1 MVQPLWKI
9 AWRVLK
15 KYKIGLLYDPG
26 IALLCVFP
34 KEMESA
40 SRRSICTP
48 MFLGAFAHYNQHREA
63 SQMCD
68 EWVKKI
74 WYVCIY
80 NGVLSV
86 MKRTLIL
93 FLIKWVNQEDIVLS
107 EISQIIKYVVT
118 YNV

>member
-1 MVQPLWKI
+1 
-9 AWRVLK
+9 
-15 KYKIGLLYDPG
+15 
-26 IALLCVFP
+26 
-34 KEMESA
+34 
-40 SRRSICTP
+40 
-48 MFLGAFAHYNQHREA
+48 
-63 SQMCD
+63 MCD